1 MAVFSDSVFIVG
13 CVTASFLKF
22 IKVSATFSSY
32 VLFPTAG
39 VADERENS
47 DFAADL
53 S

>member
-1 MAVFSDSVFIVG
+1 
-13 CVTASFLKF
+13 VTASLLKY

-39 VADERENS
+39 VADERENNDS
-47 DFAADL
+47 TADL